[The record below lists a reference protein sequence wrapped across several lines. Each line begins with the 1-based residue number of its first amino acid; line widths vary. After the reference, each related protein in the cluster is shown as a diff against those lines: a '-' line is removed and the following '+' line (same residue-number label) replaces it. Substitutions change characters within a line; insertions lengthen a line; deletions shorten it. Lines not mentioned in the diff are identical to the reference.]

1 MFKILRSV
9 RVVSRNI
16 KTSAMLRNDCKD
28 TVTQETTNRIKS
40 EKEIQEI
47 ISVKM
52 KQYEELMLIEPL
64 ESAEITKEVIALDS
78 KLRKSFGF
86 NQDEDLTQFPVIKF
100 DEREIDNQLD

>member
-1 MFKILRSV
+1 MFRILQSM

-16 KTSAMLRNDCKD
+16 KTSAMHWNDCKD
-28 TVTQETTNRIKS
+28 TETQETIHRIKS

-52 KQYEELMLIEPL
+52 KQYEELVLIESP
-64 ESAEITKEVIALDS
+64 ESAEIIKEVTVLDS

-86 NQDEDLTQFPVIKF
+86 SQDEDLTQFPVIKF

>member
-1 MFKILRSV
+1 MFRILQGI

-16 KTSAMLRNDCKD
+16 KTSAIHRNDCND
-28 TVTQETTNRIKS
+28 TITQETKHKIKS
-40 EKEIQEI
+40 EKEIQEL

-52 KQYEELMLIEPL
+52 KQYEELVLIESP
-64 ESAEITKEVIALDS
+64 ESAKITKEVTALDS

-86 NQDEDLTQFPVIKF
+86 SQDEDLTQFPVIKF